1 MLSFKFLKQLLL
13 DKLKIS
19 SYHRK
24 RRKYNIGQYSYISH
38 TTRIGRAQ
46 IGKFCSIARG
56 VNIGIGSH
64 PTDILSTSPFQY
76 TRNMMT
82 TMGNILVDETNLV
95 KLNHKS
101 GSKINNDVY
110 IGLNAIIMPGV
121 TIGDGAVIGAGAVV
135 TKDVPPYAIVAGV
148 PAKVVKYRFEQP
160 VIDKLLELK
169 WWDYPEDFIVTL
181 PFADVEKC
189 IELLEEN
196 RHLKEKN

>member
-1 MLSFKFLKQLLL
+1 
-13 DKLKIS
+13 
-19 SYHRK
+19 
-24 RRKYNIGQYSYISH
+24 
-38 TTRIGRAQ
+38 
-46 IGKFCSIARG
+46 
-56 VNIGIGSH
+56 
-64 PTDILSTSPFQY
+64 
-76 TRNMMT
+76 
-82 TMGNILVDETNLV
+82 MGNILVDETNLV

-101 GSKINNDVY
+101 GVKINNDVY

-121 TIGDGAVIGAGAVV
+121 TIGDGAVVGAGAVV

-169 WWDYPEDFIVTL
+169 WWDYPKDFIVTL

>member
-13 DKLKIS
+13 DKLKIF

-101 GSKINNDVY
+101 GVKINNDVY

-121 TIGDGAVIGAGAVV
+121 TIGDGAVVGAGAVV

-169 WWDYPEDFIVTL
+169 WWDYPKDFIVTL

>member
-76 TRNMMT
+76 TRSMMT
-82 TMGNILVDETNLV
+82 TMGNSLVDETNLV

-101 GSKINNDVY
+101 GVKINNDVY

-169 WWDYPEDFIVTL
+169 WWDYPKDFIVTL